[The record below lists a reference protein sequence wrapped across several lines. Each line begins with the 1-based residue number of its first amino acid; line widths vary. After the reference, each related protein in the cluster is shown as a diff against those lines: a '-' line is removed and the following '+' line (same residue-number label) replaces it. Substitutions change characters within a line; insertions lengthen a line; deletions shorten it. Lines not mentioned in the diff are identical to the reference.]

1 MLTLHTSN
9 RLEQLSQQFSE
20 SIKPPLQDALTAEI
34 VVVQNAGMA
43 RYLSLQLADKQGI
56 SANMSF
62 LFPAEFMWQTL
73 KTALPN
79 ISEQDPSAPTV
90 TRWRL
95 LALLLEEITS
105 DKKSFPELSH
115 YLNNTE
121 SAWDLSLVLTEMLD
135 KILFYR
141 DDWVRDW
148 EKPENVTSQ
157 TSEKWQARLWQK
169 LFKDKGID
177 HWLSLQDQFVQTLK
191 QANSKDYLPQRVS
204 FFSLSAL
211 SPGYIR
217 LLGEMGKVMEI
228 NLFIINPCPESFWG
242 DIESEKSISKKP
254 SEEQTYFDSG
264 NALLAS
270 MGRQG
275 RDFIDQLQ
283 NLDEC
288 HFEESNY
295 EQNPSSL
302 LTQIQQ
308 DIFNLAP
315 AQHTTNFNKSDSS
328 IQFHACHTAMREVEV
343 LHDQLLDCLQNDP
356 ELAPSDIIVMT
367 PDIEKY
373 APYIDAVFSAKQDN
387 SPLKNIPKLPFSIAD
402 QNPAHA
408 QPTVEAFLKVLDLM
422 DKRFDAES
430 VFELLDYV
438 SIQDKFDLK
447 VDEVLFCREIA
458 RATNIRW
465 GISAE
470 TRKHNKLPNTD
481 EHTWRYAFDRLLLGY
496 ALAGDDLFIADN
508 SMPLNGLP
516 ILPFSDI
523 EGNQA
528 QVISRLIQF
537 TDALFKLEKF
547 NETERSLDDWLDT
560 FNQFIRSLFADES
573 QNRLL
578 FNALDNLR
586 QQAKLADF
594 IKTDDSQES
603 ITLPFSIVCKII
615 KQSLNEISGAENFM
629 GYGITF
635 CALVPM
641 RSVPFKVV
649 ALLGMNDGE
658 YPRQD
663 RSMSFDLVAQAPRK
677 GDRSRRNEDRYLFL
691 ESLLAARE
699 KLIISYIGQSVKD
712 NTAVPPSTLVSEL
725 LDEVCIYTNSK
736 NQDWVC
742 NHPLQA
748 FSENYFNGNDARLFS
763 YKNAYT
769 KIKKSKQAPSQIF
782 IKQPLEALA
791 DQKKQL
797 NLNELIRFYQNP
809 ARTFLKERFNI
820 SNFDKDLVLPIRE
833 PFELEAFKNRDIRQQ
848 VLDSNC
854 AEDSLK
860 DSAQVTQYKD
870 ALTSLRAKG
879 LLPYGDIGSKLFE
892 SEENTIQ
899 QFIKKL
905 PEFDELSKQDFQ
917 LTFDEGFSLRGELN
931 NVSDSG
937 RLIQQ
942 VSQPFAGDY
951 ISLWI
956 NHLVLNT
963 QNLNDAQ
970 LQTHF
975 YSPEI
980 RFKLLKVDN
989 SHSILQ
995 KLIQYYWQGLH
1006 FPLHFYAKPA
1016 FKQYADKQENGG
1028 IGKAESAWT
1037 SDHFGTSE
1045 AQKFE
1050 NWLLYRAY
1058 SQDELFDDEY
1068 EAISELMMGDLF
1080 LHYEES

>member
-1 MLTLHTSN
+1 
-9 RLEQLSQQFSE
+9 
-20 SIKPPLQDALTAEI
+20 
-34 VVVQNAGMA
+34 
-43 RYLSLQLADKQGI
+43 
-56 SANMSF
+56 
-62 LFPAEFMWQTL
+62 
-73 KTALPN
+73 
-79 ISEQDPSAPTV
+79 
-90 TRWRL
+90 
-95 LALLLEEITS
+95 
-105 DKKSFPELSH
+105 
-115 YLNNTE
+115 
-121 SAWDLSLVLTEMLD
+121 
-135 KILFYR
+135 
-141 DDWVRDW
+141 
-148 EKPENVTSQ
+148 
-157 TSEKWQARLWQK
+157 
-169 LFKDKGID
+169 
-177 HWLSLQDQFVQTLK
+177 
-191 QANSKDYLPQRVS
+191 
-204 FFSLSAL
+204 
-211 SPGYIR
+211 
-217 LLGEMGKVMEI
+217 
-228 NLFIINPCPESFWG
+228 
-242 DIESEKSISKKP
+242 
-254 SEEQTYFDSG
+254 
-264 NALLAS
+264 
-270 MGRQG
+270 
-275 RDFIDQLQ
+275 
-283 NLDEC
+283 
-288 HFEESNY
+288 
-295 EQNPSSL
+295 
-302 LTQIQQ
+302 
-308 DIFNLAP
+308 
-315 AQHTTNFNKSDSS
+315 
-328 IQFHACHTAMREVEV
+328 
-343 LHDQLLDCLQNDP
+343 
-356 ELAPSDIIVMT
+356 
-367 PDIEKY
+367 
-373 APYIDAVFSAKQDN
+373 
-387 SPLKNIPKLPFSIAD
+387 
-402 QNPAHA
+402 
-408 QPTVEAFLKVLDLM
+408 
-422 DKRFDAES
+422 
-430 VFELLDYV
+430 
-438 SIQDKFDLK
+438 
-447 VDEVLFCREIA
+447 
-458 RATNIRW
+458 
-465 GISAE
+465 
-470 TRKHNKLPNTD
+470 
-481 EHTWRYAFDRLLLGY
+481 
-496 ALAGDDLFIADN
+496 
-508 SMPLNGLP
+508 
-516 ILPFSDI
+516 
-523 EGNQA
+523 
-528 QVISRLIQF
+528 
-537 TDALFKLEKF
+537 
-547 NETERSLDDWLDT
+547 
-560 FNQFIRSLFADES
+560 
-573 QNRLL
+573 
-578 FNALDNLR
+578 
-586 QQAKLADF
+586 
-594 IKTDDSQES
+594 
-603 ITLPFSIVCKII
+603 
-615 KQSLNEISGAENFM
+615 
-629 GYGITF
+629 
-635 CALVPM
+635 
-641 RSVPFKVV
+641 
-649 ALLGMNDGE
+649 
-658 YPRQD
+658 
-663 RSMSFDLVAQAPRK
+663 
-677 GDRSRRNEDRYLFL
+677 
-691 ESLLAARE
+691 
-699 KLIISYIGQSVKD
+699 
-712 NTAVPPSTLVSEL
+712 
-725 LDEVCIYTNSK
+725 
-736 NQDWVC
+736 VC

-970 LQTHF
+970 SQTHF

-1058 SQDELFDDEY
+1058 SQDELFDNEY
-1068 EAISELMMGDLF
+1068 EAISDLMMGDLF